1 MDIKL
6 FLMTA
11 ALALGSPIGAKEQST
26 QPSPPTSSTTKTT
39 MSHRLTPELL
49 WQMGRIG
56 TTTLSPDGR
65 TLVYEVT
72 HYSIQDNKG
81 QTRLYALDLTSKT
94 RTLLTTE
101 KHSERQ
107 PAFMADGRLAF
118 LSNADKTYQLY
129 TMQAD
134 GSARTA
140 VSQEEDG
147 VAGFRISP
155 DGKQVLLIKDIRSTA
170 SIEAKPEDL
179 PLTTGFVAN
188 DINYRHWDTYVTDIP
203 HPFLYQWQGH
213 GLSAGKDLLDGA
225 PFESPVL
232 PFGGSEQLAWSPDGQ
247 WVAYTSRKK
256 TGIYYA
262 TSTDTDIYLYNTRTG
277 ETRNLCKPA
286 NYTPLPYDPTRSL
299 KYQAVNHQEIDANVG
314 YDTNPQFS
322 PDGQYVAW
330 LSMRRDG
337 YESDQNRL
345 CIYNLKTHEKTYAT
359 QSLDAGVNEFLWAP
373 NSKQLYFTA
382 TWHGTI
388 NIYRTTLKGQV
399 SQITH
404 DTADYLLGHI
414 TPKGDRLIVKRHSM
428 TQADEIYSLNLNKPT
443 DLIALTAE
451 NRTIYDQV
459 TMGKVEARWV
469 KTTDNKQMLCWV
481 IYPPHFDA
489 SKQYPTLLYCQGGPQ
504 SPVSQFWSY
513 RWNFQLM
520 VANDYIV
527 IAPNRRGLPGFGS
540 EWLEAISE
548 DYTGQCMQDYLSAID
563 DIAQEPYVDASR
575 LGAVG
580 ASFGGFSVYWLAG
593 HHNKRFKAFIA
604 HDGLFNTE
612 QQYLET
618 EEMWF
623 ANWDLG
629 RAPWLRD
636 ADGRQAKAYEES
648 PHKYVDRWDT
658 PILCIHGM
666 KDYRILN
673 SQTESA
679 FMAARLRGIPAQLLL
694 FSDENH
700 WVVRPQNAMLWQRTF
715 FNWLDRW
722 LKPENNK

>member
-1 MDIKL
+1 MHL
-6 FLMTA
+6 RLLLMTA
-11 ALALGSPIGAKEQST
+11 TLSIGSPLCASTPPIQQDSMTTTIENKELT
-26 QPSPPTSSTTKTT
+26 Q
-39 MSHRLTPELL
+39 RFTPELL

-56 TTTLSPDGR
+56 NTTLSPDGK
-65 TLVYEVT
+65 TLVYEMT
-72 HYSIQDNKG
+72 HYDVKENKG
-81 QTRLYALDLTSKT
+81 HTKLYAINLETKQRTQLTQGT
-94 RTLLTTE
+94 
-101 KHSERQ
+101 HNERQ

-118 LSNADKTYQLY
+118 LSNADKSYQLY

-134 GSARTA
+134 GNQRTQ
-140 VSQEEDG
+140 VSTETES
-147 VAGFRISP
+147 VAGFRISA
-155 DGKQVLLIKDIRSTA
+155 DGKQVLLIKDVPSTA
-170 SIEAKPEDL
+170 SIEATPADL
-179 PLTTGFVAN
+179 PKTTGFVAN
-188 DINYRHWDTYVTDIP
+188 DLNYRHWDTYVTTIP
-203 HPFLYQWQGH
+203 HPFLHTWTAQR
-213 GLSAGKDLLDGA
+213 LDNGKDILNGA
-225 PFESPVL
+225 PYESPVL
-232 PFGGSEQLAWSPDGQ
+232 PFGGSEQLAFSPNGE
-247 WVAYTSRKK
+247 WIAYTSRKK
-256 TGIYYA
+256 AGRDYA
-262 TSTDTDIYLYNTRTG
+262 TSTDTDIFLYNTQTG
-277 ETRNLCKPA
+277 ETRNLCKPS
-286 NYTPLPYDPTRSL
+286 NYVAPSYDATRSL
-299 KYQAVNHQEIDANVG
+299 QEQAVNHQAIDANVG

-322 PDGQYVAW
+322 PDGQYIAW

-337 YESDQNRL
+337 YESDHNRL
-345 CIYNLKTHEKTYAT
+345 CIYNLKTQEKTYAT

-399 SQITH
+399 SQITR
-404 DTADYLLGHI
+404 DTADYLLGNI
-414 TPKGDRLIVKRHSM
+414 TAKGDRLIVKRHSM

-443 DLIALTAE
+443 ELIALTAE
-451 NRTIYDQV
+451 NKSIYDQV
-459 TMGKVEARWV
+459 KMGKVEARWV
-469 KTTDNKQMLCWV
+469 KTTDNKRMLCWV
-481 IYPPHFDA
+481 IYPPHFD
-489 SKQYPTLLYCQGGPQ
+489 STKKYPTLLYCQGGPQ

-520 VANDYIV
+520 AANDYII
-527 IAPNRRGLPGFGS
+527 IAPNRRGLPGFGT

-563 DIAQEPYVDASR
+563 DMAQEPYVDRER

-593 HHNKRFKAFIA
+593 NHNKRFKAFIA
-604 HDGLFNTE
+604 HDGIFNTE

-629 RAPWLRD
+629 GAPWHRN
-636 ADGRQAKAYEES
+636 ANGQQAKAYAES

-673 SQTESA
+673 SQTEAA
-679 FMAARLRGIPAQLLL
+679 FAAARLRGIPAQLLL

-722 LKPENNK
+722 LKP